1 MKKAIILFSG
11 GSHFFYG
18 LLTLYLPFYKIEFVR
33 YGFDAFR
40 ELIGA
45 AQLIFGLSLLIG
57 LYFHKLRLLSSLFL
71 SVLMGGALGTRIY
84 IGDGF
89 LESAPALYYL
99 TINLFI
105 FISAKKFKK

>member
-11 GSHFFYG
+11 VSHFFYG
-18 LLTLYLPFYKIEFVR
+18 RLTLYLPFYKLEFIR

-40 ELIGA
+40 ELIGG

-57 LYFHKLRLLSSLFL
+57 LYFYKLRLLSSLFL
-71 SVLMGGALGTRIY
+71 SIIMAGALGTRIH
-84 IGDGF
+84 IGDSF
-89 LESAPALYYL
+89 LESAPALFYL

-105 FISAKKFKK
+105 FINAKNIKK